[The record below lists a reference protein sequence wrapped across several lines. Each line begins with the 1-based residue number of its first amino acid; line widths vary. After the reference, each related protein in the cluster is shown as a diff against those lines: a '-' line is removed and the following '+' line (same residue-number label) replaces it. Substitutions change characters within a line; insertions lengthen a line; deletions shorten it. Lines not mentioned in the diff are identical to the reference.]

1 MRPPRAGARAPII
14 SAIMRS
20 RFEFVT
26 TVVGYLLFAS
36 SIIVVASFSTTGRNL
51 RHQNDDLVSANGGF
65 GTIRQ
70 RSCDHVSSS
79 AKFLGSYLSSNDFC
93 GSSNGRD
100 KAAVVENMV
109 VEGTSV
115 DFIYGDSDTEQ
126 NSSNGDTLQQQLQ
139 SSIWKGLSDWF
150 QGDFDNYAQV
160 VEDRKQK
167 LEPREGGGHEHFHC
181 TLVPVTESTRLAAFF
196 FDGNPDRIFRFRYY
210 EMIPPAANGE
220 AVEMMLNTLHP
231 DLEKLL
237 KSQASNPLSWPYMFE
252 NFQPAD
258 EKESKVNRLTK
269 CEITWSFESDPI
281 QHSYLTD
288 IPEDDENDS
297 SKSLHAVMVHGP
309 TVVNSTVIPGMQ
321 IRIVDQ
327 LSLFQNTFY
336 INDRGFDPIT
346 GSFIYGNQREVP
358 YRLERV
364 SSISSNS
371 TSTITPPSSSKDGGL
386 RRIITNSDLEWTMGP
401 DFRSTEKYKRKLE
414 LIGGPSV
421 GMNKR
426 SFKSGDTSK

>member
-1 MRPPRAGARAPII
+1 
-14 SAIMRS
+14 MRS

-26 TVVGYLLFAS
+26 TVVAYLLFAS
-36 SIIVVASFSTTGRNL
+36 SIIVVVSFSTTDRKFRN
-51 RHQNDDLVSANGGF
+51 QNADLASANVGF
-65 GTIRQ
+65 GIIRQ
-70 RSCDHVSSS
+70 RSRGHVSSS
-79 AKFLGSYLSSNDFC
+79 AKFLGSYRSSNDFES
-93 GSSNGRD
+93 SSNGGG
-100 KAAVVENMV
+100 KASVVKNMV
-109 VEGTSV
+109 VEGSS
-115 DFIYGDSDTEQ
+115 IDSIDGDTEQ
-126 NSSNGDTLQQQLQ
+126 NSPNEGTLQHQPQ
-139 SSIWKGLSDWF
+139 SSIWEGLSDWF

-160 VEDRKQK
+160 VEDRKQN

-210 EMIPPAANGE
+210 EIIPPAAKGE

-237 KSQASNPLSWPYMFE
+237 KSQASNPLLWPSMFE

-258 EKESKVNRLTK
+258 ENESKVNRLTK
-269 CEITWSFESDPI
+269 CEITWSFETDPI

-288 IPEDDENDS
+288 IPEDDETYS

-309 TVVNSTVIPGMQ
+309 TVVNSTMIPGMQ
-321 IRIVDQ
+321 IRIIDQ

-364 SSISSNS
+364 SSIYS
-371 TSTITPPSSSKDGGL
+371 TSTSTSTPPSSSKDGGL
-386 RRIITNSDLEWTMGP
+386 QRIITNSDLEWTMGS
-401 DFRSTEKYKRKLE
+401 DFRSTEQYKHKVE
-414 LIGGPSV
+414 LVGGLSV
-421 GMNKR
+421 GMNKPN
-426 SFKSGDTSK
+426 FKSGDKSK